1 MTMNILILLP
11 LLIPFLA
18 AILTLFF
25 REKIVVQRGIFSV
38 SSALVFIVSI
48 FLLDYVFTSGVFS
61 VQIGGWKAPF
71 GISFVVDKLSAIMI
85 SISGLMAFSASLYS
99 FGSIDSEREKYGFY
113 TLLSTLFVGINGS
126 FLTGD
131 LFNLYVWFEVML
143 MSSFVLIA
151 LGGTK
156 AQLEGAVKYVALN
169 LVSSLF
175 FLVGVGIL
183 YGIVGTLNM
192 ADLAVKIKVHQD
204 PWLITTVALLFI
216 IAFGI
221 KSAVFPLFFWL
232 PASYHTPP
240 AVVSAVFAGM
250 LTKVGVYAMIRV
262 FTLIFTNN
270 PEVTNGVLI
279 VIAGAT
285 MLVGVLG
292 AAAQNDIRRILSFH
306 IVSQIGYMIMGLA
319 LASPLAI
326 AGAVFYIIHHIIVKT
341 NLFLIGGIVN
351 EIKGTFALNKLGGV
365 YQKYPLLGLLFL
377 IPALSLAG
385 IPPLSGFWAKF
396 SLVQAGFEARAWF
409 ITGLSLFVSI
419 LTLFSMIKI
428 WNEVFWKELPDEVEI
443 IDKYDTFSNS
453 KKRFLFIPA
462 ITLAVCTL
470 IIGFFTAPF
479 FDAAAGA
486 ASELVNNVDY
496 IRSVLGGK

>member
-1 MTMNILILLP
+1 MMNILILLP
-11 LLIPFLA
+11 LVIPFFGA
-18 AILTLFF
+18 VLTLFF
-25 REKIVVQRGIFSV
+25 REKITVQRTVFSV
-38 SSALVFIVSI
+38 SSGLVFIVSL
-48 FLLDYVFTSGVFS
+48 FLLDHVFTSGVFS

-71 GISFVVDKLSAIMI
+71 GITFVVDKLSAIMI
-85 SISGLMAFSASLYS
+85 SISGLMAFSTSIYS
-99 FGSIDSEREKYGFY
+99 FGSIDAEREKFGFY

-156 AQLEGAVKYVALN
+156 AQLEGAVKYVTLN
-169 LVSSLF
+169 LISSLF
-175 FLVGVGIL
+175 FLVAVGIL

-192 ADLAVKIKVHQD
+192 ADLAVKIKTHQD
-204 PWLITTVALLFI
+204 PWLITTVALMFI

-221 KSAVFPLFFWL
+221 KSAMFPLFFWL

-240 AVVSAVFAGM
+240 AVISAVFAGM

-279 VIAGAT
+279 VLAGAT

-351 EIKGTFALNKLGGV
+351 EIKGTFALNKLGGI
-365 YQKYPLLGLLFL
+365 YKAYPLLGLLFL

-396 SLVQAGFEARAWF
+396 SLVKAGFEAEAWF

-428 WNEVFWKELPDEVEI
+428 WNEVFWKDLPEDVEN
-443 IDKYDTFSNS
+443 IDKFSGFS
-453 KKRFLFIPA
+453 TAKKRFLFIPV
-462 ITLAVCTL
+462 IILAVCTL

-479 FDAAAGA
+479 FDAAAGS
-486 ASELVNNVDY
+486 ASELVNNADY
-496 IRSVLGGK
+496 IKSVLGGK

>member
-1 MTMNILILLP
+1 MMKVLAILP
-11 LLIPFLA
+11 VLIPFFA

-25 REKIVVQRGIFSV
+25 GKRIFAQRVIFSV
-38 SSALVFIVSI
+38 SSGLVLLVSF
-48 FLLDYVFTSGVFS
+48 FLLEHAFNTGIFS
-61 VQIGGWKAPF
+61 FQAGGWEAPF

-85 SISGLMAFSASLYS
+85 AISGLMAFASS
-99 FGSIDSEREKYGFY
+99 FYAFATIDKEREKLGFY
-113 TLLSTLFVGINGS
+113 TLLSTLFMGINGS

-131 LFNLYVWFEVML
+131 IFNLYVWFEVML

-156 AQLEGAVKYVALN
+156 PQLEGAVKYVTLN
-169 LVSSLF
+169 LISSTF
-175 FLVGVGIL
+175 FLIAVGIL
-183 YGIVGTLNM
+183 YGMAGTLNM
-192 ADLAVKIKVHQD
+192 ADLAVKIPAH
-204 PWLITTVALLFI
+204 PEGWLTTTVALLFL

-262 FTLIFTNN
+262 FTLIFSNN
-270 PEVTNGVLI
+270 PEITHSVIL
-279 VIAGAT
+279 VIAGFT

-306 IVSQIGYMIMGLA
+306 IVSQIGYMIMGLG
-319 LASPLAI
+319 LNSPIAV

-341 NLFLIGGIVN
+341 NLFLIGGVIK
-351 EIKGTFALNKLGGV
+351 EIRGTYSLEKLGGV
-365 YQKYPLLGLLFL
+365 YKAYPLLGLLFL

-396 SLVQAGFEARAWF
+396 SLVKAGLESEAWF
-409 ITGLSLFVSI
+409 ITALSLFVSI
-419 LTLFSMIKI
+419 LTLYSMMKI
-428 WNEVFWKELPDEVEI
+428 WNEVFWKDTPPEFEVT
-443 IDKYDTFSNS
+443 DRFSEFSVS
-453 KKRFLFIPA
+453 KKILLIAPA
-462 ITLAVCTL
+462 VGLAIVT
-470 IIGFFTAPF
+470 IVIGFYTAPF
-479 FDAAAGA
+479 FDAASSS
-486 ASELVNNVDY
+486 ASELLNKTGY
-496 IRSVLGGK
+496 IESVLRLK